1 VPGHLHAETWGRGD
15 PVVLVHGFTQ
25 SGRAWGS
32 IGEELGKRHRVTA
45 VDAPGH
51 GRSVEVQAGL
61 PGGADLMAAAAPA
74 RAAWIGYSMG
84 GRYALHVA
92 LRHPAQVAR
101 LVLVSATAGI
111 DDAAERA
118 ARRRS
123 DEMLATRVEQDGLEP
138 FVRWWLEQ
146 PLFATLPPDAADLD
160 SRLTG
165 TAAGLASSLRLAGT
179 GTQQP
184 LWERVTNLTMPV
196 LVVAGELD
204 KKYLQLAERL
214 VAAIGSTA
222 RLSVIAAA
230 GHACHRE
237 RPDSFLAVV
246 EPFLDG
252 P

>member
-1 VPGHLHAETWGRGD
+1 M
-15 PVVLVHGFTQ
+15 VLLHGFTQ
-25 SGRAWGS
+25 SSRAWGS
-32 IGEELGKRHRVTA
+32 IGDELGRQHRVTA

-51 GRSVEVQAGL
+51 GGSAEVRAGL
-61 PGGADLMAAAAPA
+61 AAGADLMAAAAPVP
-74 RAAWIGYSMG
+74 AAWIGYSMG

-92 LRHPAQVAR
+92 LQHPDRVAR
-101 LVLVSATAGI
+101 LVLVSATAGM

-123 DEMLATRVEQDGLEP
+123 DEVLATRVEQEGLEP

-146 PLFATLPPDAADLD
+146 PLFATLPPAAADLE

-184 LWERVTNLTMPV
+184 LWDRVTSLTMPV

-204 KKYLQLAERL
+204 QKYVQLAERL
-214 VAAIGSTA
+214 VATIGSNA
-222 RLSVIAAA
+222 CLAVIAGA
-230 GHACHRE
+230 GHACHME
-237 RPDSFLAVV
+237 QPDSFLAVV

-252 P
+252 R